1 MTSRCLSCSHC
12 TLTLLF
18 QGLEKVHDDMVTM
31 ETLVYSCHME
41 ESLTFE
47 HLQEMTD
54 YEKVELIMS
63 KVR

>member
-1 MTSRCLSCSHC
+1 
-12 TLTLLF
+12 
-18 QGLEKVHDDMVTM
+18 MVTM